1 MHKFRY
7 DFLKENCLP
16 GSVVQ
21 YSLNIGNY
29 SQSEAERRKEF
40 PKVFEKLREIA
51 IVESVKASNAIEQ
64 IVTTDK
70 RIKEI
75 VEGSKPQTH
84 DEEEI
89 AGYSDVLNEIHSDY
103 KRIQFNE
110 KTIKHFHELMYSR
123 SYRRLGGMYKAEDNL
138 ILQYDSKGNASIRF
152 RPVSAEDCESCM
164 NQLILAY
171 IDAIQNGIPELL
183 LIPCVILDFLCIHPF
198 SDGNGRVSRLISLLL
213 YYRAGFDIGRYI
225 SLENQIM
232 ESKEY
237 YYEALKES
245 SEGWNENENS
255 YIPFINYCMYVLSS
269 CYKKLNSQ
277 FLSINRRKGSKAKRV
292 ESLIANS
299 IIPVAKEEICRNL
312 PDISVST
319 VQITLNRLLKEGK
332 IEKIGTY
339 RNARYRSLS

>member
-1 MHKFRY
+1 
-7 DFLKENCLP
+7 
-16 GSVVQ
+16 
-21 YSLNIGNY
+21 
-29 SQSEAERRKEF
+29 
-40 PKVFEKLREIA
+40 
-51 IVESVKASNAIEQ
+51 
-64 IVTTDK
+64 
-70 RIKEI
+70 
-75 VEGSKPQTH
+75 
-84 DEEEI
+84 
-89 AGYSDVLNEIHSDY
+89 
-103 KRIQFNE
+103 
-110 KTIKHFHELMYSR
+110 
-123 SYRRLGGMYKAEDNL
+123 MYKAEDNL

-164 NQLILAY
+164 NQLVLAY

-245 SEGWNENENS
+245 SEGWKENENS